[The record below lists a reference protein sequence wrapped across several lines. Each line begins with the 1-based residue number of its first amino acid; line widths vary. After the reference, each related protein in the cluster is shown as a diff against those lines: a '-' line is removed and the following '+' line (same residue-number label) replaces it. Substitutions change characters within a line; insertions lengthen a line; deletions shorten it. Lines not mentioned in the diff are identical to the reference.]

1 MSTQLKTLKKLG
13 KAADLSNR
21 AFRVAGPKSYKKGQG
36 ALLKVLHRHEGQM
49 SSRELVDALGYDRAK
64 LKDIVRKAQRNGYV
78 AIESAQEKKT
88 YLVKLTDTGEEIAE
102 KRCKAHEA
110 AAEKILE
117 TLSDE
122 EMEQLQATADK
133 IVVQCKELGAKG
145 KHKKGRKGH
154 KHGHGCEHKHGCGHK
169 GGHGHHHGHG
179 HHGGHGRCCKRH

>member
-36 ALLKVLHRHEGQM
+36 ALLKVLHRHGGKM
-49 SSRELVDALGYDRAK
+49 SSRELVEALGYDRAK
-64 LKDIVRKAQRNGYV
+64 LKDIVRKAQRNGY
-78 AIESAQEKKT
+78 ATIESAQEKKT

-122 EMEQLQATADK
+122 EMEQLQTIADK

-145 KHKKGRKGH
+145 KHKKGRKGRKGHGHGRGCGH
-154 KHGHGCEHKHGCGHK
+154 KHGHA
-169 GGHGHHHGHG
+169 HGHHNG
-179 HHGGHGRCCKRH
+179 HGGHDRCCKRR